1 LKFSRVVTPLV
12 IGLTTALALTGFT
25 ELSGLTGRPVQSAL
39 ATAARPDSGQW
50 TTLRQQLEPLV
61 ADAARQHVTIGITA
75 RNLAAPHEKQNLDIG
90 SMGPFKAASTIK
102 LGLASMIM
110 KGIDEG
116 KWTLDNKVTVT
127 PDDIVGGTGTL
138 QKEGKGAFPQAIT
151 LGRLMRLMITVSDN
165 TATNVLIDFVGGF
178 DSINHFTQNLGL
190 ADAGFHFGRK
200 MILPHPPEQENWISP
215 TEDAELLAMIYNS
228 TFLSKA
234 SSSQIISWMRQQQV
248 NTKFG
253 AVIPRDD
260 LANKTG
266 ENTDVSHDTGYL
278 LVPGK
283 ETVLSVM
290 TSFNPADFSGAN
302 TGFDTASIEVQKVA
316 KAVYDYLQRQTPSK

>member
-1 LKFSRVVTPLV
+1 MVT
-12 IGLTTALALTGFT
+12 GLTAVLALTGLAA
-25 ELSGLTGRPVQSAL
+25 LSGSVGAPGGAA
-39 ATAARPDSGQW
+39 ATAASEPSSGRW
-50 TTLRQQLEPLV
+50 TALQNELEPLV
-61 ADAARQHVTIGITA
+61 ADAAQHHVIIGISA
-75 RNLAAPHEKQNLDIG
+75 RNLADPHTTQALDIG

-102 LGLASMIM
+102 LGLASLVM
-110 KGIDEG
+110 KGVDDG
-116 KWTLDNKVTVT
+116 KWTLDTKVTVT
-127 PDDIVGGTGTL
+127 PADIVGGTGTL
-138 QKEGKGAFPQAIT
+138 QNEGKAAFPQAIT

-165 TATNVLIDFVGGF
+165 TATNVLIDFAGGF
-178 DSINHFTQNLGL
+178 EPINRFTQGLGL
-190 ADAGFHFGRK
+190 SDAGFHFGRK

-215 TEDAELLAMIYNS
+215 DEDAQLLEMIYQS

-266 ENTDVSHDTGYL
+266 ENVDVSHDTGYL
-278 LVPGK
+278 LVPGH

-290 TSFNPADFSGAN
+290 TSFNPADFPDWNTAFGTAN
-302 TGFDTASIEVQKVA
+302 TEVQKVA
-316 KAVYDYLQRQTPSK
+316 KAAYDYLRGPAK